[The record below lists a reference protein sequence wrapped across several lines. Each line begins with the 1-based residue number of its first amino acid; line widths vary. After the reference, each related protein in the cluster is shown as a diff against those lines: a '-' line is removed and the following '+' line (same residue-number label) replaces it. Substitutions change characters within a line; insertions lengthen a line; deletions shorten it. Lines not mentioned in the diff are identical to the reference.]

1 MNLHL
6 QVFFLFTNASQ
17 ASHSQ
22 SGSFDPFPCFL
33 TRTTQEQRK
42 KKDSSQSYHV
52 PSSNRII
59 MAAKKSSDG
68 VRQRKGGAT
77 STTARTEKEPA
88 TEAAMTAAAAAAADD
103 DDDDM
108 PEDVKKV
115 KDKLERET
123 GKKYRYRP
131 AAKDFPPVPELLKH
145 GSGRPLTW
153 KETIGYPALL
163 ALLFAL
169 TLLLFH
175 HAVLVPAHKAKLA
188 GKPWRQPYTLPKMKP
203 RR

>member
-17 ASHSQ
+17 GSHSR

-42 KKDSSQSYHV
+42 KKENSQIYQV
-52 PSSNRII
+52 QISNRII

-77 STTARTEKEPA
+77 TTARTEKEPA
-88 TEAAMTAAAAAAADD
+88 TEAAMTAAAAKDDD

-188 GKPWRQPYTLPKMKP
+188 GKPWRQPYTLPKMNKP

>member
-1 MNLHL
+1 
-6 QVFFLFTNASQ
+6 VFGRWIIDED
-17 ASHSQ
+17 H
-22 SGSFDPFPCFL
+22 
-33 TRTTQEQRK
+33 TRATKEERK
-42 KKDSSQSYHV
+42 QPEVGAKQQIG
-52 PSSNRII
+52 II

-68 VRQRKGGAT
+68 VRQRKGAAL
-77 STTARTEKEPA
+77 TTATEKEPA
-88 TEAAMTAAAAAAADD
+88 TAAKAKEEE
-103 DDDDM
+103 DDDM
-108 PEDVKKV
+108 PEDVKRV

-131 AAKDFPPVPELLKH
+131 AAKDFPPVPELLKN

-153 KETIGYPALL
+153 QETIGYPALL

-175 HAVLVPAHKAKLA
+175 HAVLVPAHQAKLA
-188 GKPWRQPYTLPKMKP
+188 GKPWRQPYTLPKMKTPLQP